1 MKEFI
6 GECRYGQFG
15 CDFIIVRYCGNNPAM
30 VQLLSKACDN
40 LSSGDDEAMEA
51 AGVLCLAEG
60 FHGVEIL
67 KLQKYED

>member
-15 CDFIIVRYCGNNPAM
+15 CDFVIVRYCGNNPVL
-30 VQLLSKACDN
+30 VQVLSKACDN

-51 AGVLCLAEG
+51 AEDLCLAEE

-67 KLQKYED
+67 KLQKI